1 MKVKLRL
8 FDEEIRK
15 IIGEKEVSLE
25 LQENSTIEDLLNF
38 LVVKYGNKLL
48 DVLQRPE
55 VRILLNGQSIEF
67 FEGNKTRLNDGDRVA
82 IVSLT
87 SGG

>member
-67 FEGNKTRLNDGDRVA
+67 FEGNKIRLNDGDRVA